1 MDSGSLRISSVAV
14 SDAGNYDCI
23 AKNKAGSAQRKISL
37 DVQGLISRILFSSSQ
52 TRGWHYKKGINFI
65 CLKNLVFTNF

>member
-37 DVQGLISRILFSSSQ
+37 DVQGLISRILFSSTQ
-52 TRGWHYKKGINFI
+52 TRGWH
-65 CLKNLVFTNF
+65 